1 MKSADGTGAA
11 AAQRAIISEKPCGS
25 YKRKWR
31 EWRMRNS
38 RLLPYETIV
47 QAASGEPEA
56 VNTIRYTALVN
67 GQIDQD
73 TEDYITQTL
82 LTALFKFRFE
92 G

>member
-1 MKSADGTGAA
+1 MNGKWFTCPFSRKCRSMKSADGTGAA

-47 QAASGEPEA
+47 QAASA
-56 VNTIRYTALVN
+56 LIFITAL
-67 GQIDQD
+67 
-73 TEDYITQTL
+73 
-82 LTALFKFRFE
+82 
-92 G
+92 